1 MAILGKLLRN
11 RRAGE
16 THLAWNQPSLAGPET
31 LRLAALGFSDGE
43 AMPVEHAGRRVG
55 GKDLSPALAWGELP
69 SDTAQVLL
77 LVEDVDAPTS
87 KPFVHC
93 VAVISPALAG
103 DGLPAGALS
112 EREPGAGVTLLR
124 GQMGTGYRGP
134 APIKGH
140 GPHRYVFEVF
150 ALGAK
155 LPDAVEGAPLARLS
169 PRLVPT
175 VVGSGSVLAR
185 GRLTGTYERS

>member
-16 THLAWNQPSLAGPET
+16 AQLAWNQPSLAGPET
-31 LRLAALGFSDGE
+31 LRLAAPHFADGE
-43 AMPVEHAGRRVG
+43 AMPLEHAGRRVG
-55 GKDLSPALAWGELP
+55 GRDLSPALVWGELP

-77 LVEDVDAPTS
+77 VVEDVDAPTS

-134 APIKGH
+134 APIKAH
-140 GPHRYVFEVF
+140 GPHSYVFEVF

-155 LPDAVEGAPLARLS
+155 LPGSVEGTALARLS
-169 PRLVPT
+169 PRRVLALV
-175 VVGSGSVLAR
+175 GNGSVLAR
-185 GRLTGTYERS
+185 GRLTGTYERN

>member
-1 MAILGKLLRN
+1 MAILGRLLSK

-16 THLAWNQPSLAGPET
+16 AHLAWNDPVLAGPET
-31 LRLAALGFSDGE
+31 LWLSSTAFGDG
-43 AMPVEHAGRRVG
+43 AVMPDEHTGRRIG
-55 GKDLSPALAWGELP
+55 GQDLSPALVWGELP
-69 SDTAQVLL
+69 SDTTQVLL
-77 LVEDVDAPTS
+77 YVEDVDAPTP

-112 EREPGAGVTLLR
+112 AREPGAGVTLLR
-124 GQMGTGYRGP
+124 GQMGAGYRGP

-150 ALGAK
+150 ALGAT
-155 LPDAVEGAPLARLS
+155 LPETVDGQPLARVS
-169 PRLVPT
+169 PRRVPGA
-175 VVGSGSVLAR
+175 VAKGSVLAR
-185 GRLTGTYERS
+185 GRLTGTYER